1 MFPYSAD
8 LLIARFPL
16 VAASPSRRR
25 RMALPSE
32 VVSSFIRTSPDIPYM
47 LIACYSVSSGE
58 LHLPRYGGR
67 LRELAASCCAAYYR
81 QLDKSDRSTDMAPS
95 DLRITPARCRS
106 GAARPVAI

>member
-8 LLIARFPL
+8 LLFARFPL

-32 VVSSFIRTSPDIPYM
+32 VVSSFIRTYPYM
-47 LIACYSVSSGE
+47 LIAWRSVTSREVVSPCHRGC
-58 LHLPRYGGR
+58 
-67 LRELAASCCAAYYR
+67 LRELAASCSAAYYR

-95 DLRITPARCRS
+95 DLRITPLRYRFGTARR
-106 GAARPVAI
+106 VAI